1 MLELLRNA
9 CYDGGNL
16 RHVRE
21 ILLDPNYP
29 PIIMALEL
37 QFDTLTIAFSAVA
50 DDDTIAVTSGSY
62 PGPSHQTANSP
73 LASCIGKPLQWA
85 WLMTNQQGYMD
96 GARLEFTDPDNQQS
110 VIIELVTAASS
121 LHFYLAGPTEV

>member
-29 PIIMALEL
+29 PIMAVEL
-37 QFDTLTIAFSAVA
+37 QFDTLTIAFSDIA

-62 PGPSHQTANSP
+62 PGPSHQTINY
-73 LASCIGKPLQWA
+73 LWASCIGKPLQWT
-85 WLMTNQQGYMD
+85 WLMTNQQGYTD
-96 GARLEFTDPDNQQS
+96 GARLEFTDSHNQQS
-110 VIIELVTAASS
+110 VIIELVAGASS
-121 LHFYLAGPTEV
+121 LCVYLARPSKA

>member
-16 RHVRE
+16 RRVRE
-21 ILLDPNYP
+21 IPLDPNHLP
-29 PIIMALEL
+29 IMAVEL
-37 QFDTLTIAFSAVA
+37 QFDTLTIAFSAIA

-62 PGPSHQTANSP
+62 SGPSRQTISS
-73 LASCIGKPLQWA
+73 LWASCIGKSLQWT
-85 WLMTNQQGYMD
+85 WLMTNQQGYTD

-110 VIIELVTAASS
+110 VIIELVAGASS
-121 LHFYLAGPTEV
+121 LCIYLARPTEA